1 MLHMMEEKLGFALAV
16 EKEIKVRENSRVL
29 LVRDMES
36 NQRYIFRVFTG
47 NDRVYRKL
55 LSVSC
60 PYLPKIYAVEAS
72 GDSVCALEE
81 YVQGD
86 TLADILENGNLTE
99 QQTER
104 ILLQLC
110 FALMQ
115 LHGSGIVHRDIKP
128 ENVILRGDQ
137 AVLIDFNASRLET
150 PGNTTDTRIM
160 GTTGYA
166 APEQYGFA
174 QTDERA
180 DIYALGVLTNEM
192 RTRSHPSGKLAEGRL
207 RPIIERCIEVNVDK
221 RYGSVGEL
229 VMALCEKSDVPVL
242 AEKKPGRRL
251 WAGAAAAAAVCGL
264 LAAVWLLPKEEPREQ
279 HQEQVPVQDVTG
291 TQPREETRAQIAVD
305 VFMEEEV
312 AVPDE
317 PWAGEVAGHHT
328 FFAADMDGDGVGED
342 YIFGLEFDGI
352 PVNGILSDTTGLASG
367 ETIGRRVFPCVW
379 KQNPDGS
386 VGEEAAE
393 FAALLTNPEVT
404 LWRVDNLDSPAPK
417 VTTTGGNWKGGL
429 QIYVDGDANL
439 GTWLYEVKAEL
450 NGQQMTAV
458 SVSRFARYGT

>member
-29 LVRDMES
+29 LVRDTES
-36 NQRYIFRVFTG
+36 NQRYIFRAFTG

-55 LSVSC
+55 LAVSC
-60 PYLPKIYAVEAS
+60 PYLPKIYAVEAI

-207 RPIIERCIEVNVDK
+207 RPIIEKCIEVNVDK

-229 VMALCEKSDVPVL
+229 VMALCEKSDVPVQPK
-242 AEKKPGRRL
+242 KKPRHL

-264 LAAVWLLPKEEPREQ
+264 LAAAWLMPKEEPQKQTLEQ
-279 HQEQVPVQDVTG
+279 TQEQSREAFGEQMQVQ
-291 TQPREETRAQIAVD
+291 VD
-305 VFMEEEV
+305 IFMEEEV
-312 AVPDE
+312 VVPDE
-317 PWAGEVAGHHT
+317 PWAGDAAGHYT
-328 FFAADMDGDGVGED
+328 FFTADMDGDSIEED

-352 PVNGILSDTTGLASG
+352 SVNGILSDTTGIASG

-379 KQNPDGS
+379 KQNADGS
-386 VGEEAAE
+386 VGDEAVE
-393 FAALLTNPEVT
+393 FAALLTNQEVK

-417 VTTTGGNWKGGL
+417 VTTTGGNWAGGL

-450 NGQQMTAV
+450 NGQQLTAV
-458 SVSRFARYGT
+458 SVSHFARYGT